1 MKQSS
6 RADRQQE
13 DSDPV
18 STIVH
23 VTNLKKY
30 FKVKTDIAGLFSRKA
45 SPVIKAVDD
54 ISFDI
59 AAGEIMGLVGESGS
73 GKSTIARLLTRLE
86 RPDAGEIWVDGLNV
100 DRLVG
105 PQLKEFYRR
114 VQMIFQDPYESINP
128 RFMVYDTVVEP
139 VKVQGLAPGN
149 RHYDLVRLALE
160 RAGLKRVNEYLHKF
174 PHELS
179 GGERQR
185 LSIARALVVEPKVL
199 VADEPVSMLDVSI
212 KAGILNLLKEL
223 SQKFGMT
230 ILYVSHD
237 LSTVKY
243 LCDRIIIMYLGK
255 FMEIGKAEDVIDH
268 PQHPY
273 TQALKAAI
281 PNPDPRVQRP
291 RLSSENIYE
300 KSLLALRGCRYS
312 NECPHVKDICRE
324 KEPELKAVN
333 DSRKAACHLYE

>member
-1 MKQSS
+1 M
-6 RADRQQE
+6 
-13 DSDPV
+13 
-18 STIVH
+18 STIVN
-23 VTNLKKY
+23 VTNLKKS
-30 FKVKTDIAGLFSRKA
+30 FKAKTDIAGLLSRKA

-59 AAGEIMGLVGESGS
+59 APGEIMGLVGESGS

-86 RPDAGEIWVDGLNV
+86 RPDAGEIWIDDLNV
-100 DRLVG
+100 NELVG
-105 PQLKEFYRR
+105 RQLKEFYRH

-139 VKVQGLAPGN
+139 VKVQGLAPRN
-149 RHYDLVRLALE
+149 RHYDLVRRALE
-160 RAGLKRVNEYLHKF
+160 RAGLKRENEYINRF

-199 VADEPVSMLDVSI
+199 IADEPISMLDVSI

-268 PQHPY
+268 PKHPY

-281 PNPDPRVQRP
+281 PIPDPTVHRP
-291 RLSSENIYE
+291 RVTSDNIYE
-300 KSLLALRGCRYS
+300 KSLLDIRGCRYS
-312 NECPHVKDICRE
+312 NECPHAMDICRE
-324 KEPELKAVN
+324 SQPEFNLVG
-333 DSRKAACHLYE
+333 DYRKVACHLYK

>member
-1 MKQSS
+1 M
-6 RADRQQE
+6 
-13 DSDPV
+13 
-18 STIVH
+18 STIVN
-23 VTNLKKY
+23 VKNLKKS
-30 FKVKTDIAGLFSRKA
+30 FKAKTDIAGLLSRKA

-54 ISFDI
+54 VSFDI
-59 AAGEIMGLVGESGS
+59 QPGEIMGLVGESGS

-86 RPDAGEIWVDGLNV
+86 RADAGDILIDDLNV
-100 DRLVG
+100 NELAG
-105 PQLKEFYRR
+105 PQLKEFYRH

-139 VKVQGLAPGN
+139 VKVQGLAPRN
-149 RHYDLVRLALE
+149 RHYDLVSQALE
-160 RAGLKRVNEYLHKF
+160 RAGLKRQNEYINKF

-185 LSIARALVVEPKVL
+185 LSIARALVVEPRVL
-199 VADEPVSMLDVSI
+199 IADEPVSMLDVSI

-223 SQKFGMT
+223 SRKLGMT

-255 FMEIGKAEDVIDH
+255 FMEIGKAEDVIDN
-268 PQHPY
+268 PKHPY

-281 PNPDPRVQRP
+281 PIPDPTVQRS
-291 RLSSENIYE
+291 RVTSDNIYE
-300 KSLLALRGCRYS
+300 KSLMQFKGCRYS
-312 NECPHVKDICRE
+312 SECPQAMDICRE
-324 KEPELKAVN
+324 SEPKLKPAG
-333 DSRKAACHLYE
+333 DDQIAACFLY

>member
-1 MKQSS
+1 M
-6 RADRQQE
+6 
-13 DSDPV
+13 
-18 STIVH
+18 STIVN
-23 VTNLKKY
+23 VTNLKKS
-30 FKVKTDIAGLFSRKA
+30 FKAKNDIAGLLSREA

-86 RPDAGEIWVDGLNV
+86 RPDAGEIWVNDLNV
-100 DRLVG
+100 NQLVG
-105 PQLKEFYRR
+105 RQRKEFYRH

-139 VKVQGLAPGN
+139 VKVQGLAPRNG
-149 RHYDLVRLALE
+149 HYDLVRRALE
-160 RAGLKRVNEYLHKF
+160 RAGLKRENEYINKF

-199 VADEPVSMLDVSI
+199 IADEPVSMLDVSI

-237 LSTVKY
+237 LATVKY

-268 PQHPY
+268 PKHPY

-281 PNPDPRVQRP
+281 PIPDPTVRRP
-291 RLSSENIYE
+291 RVASDNIYE
-300 KSLLALRGCRYS
+300 KSLLAIRGCRYS
-312 NECPHVKDICRE
+312 NECPHVMDICH
-324 KEPELKAVN
+324 KTEPQLRAVS
-333 DSRKAACHLYE
+333 DSQAAACYLYE